1 MPNNIERYALNKN
14 AEGYTD
20 NTAMIAIRNVSMT
33 EKNKVRFIIPGEPIA
48 KERPRLGKNGK
59 VYTPRKTH
67 NFETTCSLAYGN
79 RPRLEGEKLR
89 VEILFN
95 FKVPKSYSKKQRNKA
110 LTDKIG
116 PTKKDID
123 NCIKSVL
130 DGLNG
135 IAWKDDRYIH
145 EVIAKKQFAEKSEI
159 IVEITEL

>member
-1 MPNNIERYALNKN
+1 MERYTLDRNS
-14 AEGYTD
+14 EGYGD
-20 NTAMIAIRNVSMT
+20 PTAYQAIRNASKT
-33 EKNKVRFIIPGEPIA
+33 EKKKVRFIIPGEPIA

-67 NFETTCSLAYGN
+67 NFETICSLAYGN

-110 LTDKIG
+110 LNDEIG

-123 NCIKSVL
+123 NCIKTVL

-135 IAWKDDRYIH
+135 RAWKDDRYIH
-145 EVIAKKQFAEKSEI
+145 EIIAKKQFAEKSKI
-159 IVEITEL
+159 VVEITEL

>member
-1 MPNNIERYALNKN
+1 MERYASNKN
-14 AEGYTD
+14 NEGYTD
-20 NTAMIAIRNVSMT
+20 ETAYKAIRNISLT
-33 EKNKVRFIIPGEPIA
+33 EKNKVKFIIPGEPVA

-59 VYTPRKTH
+59 VYTPNKTH

-79 RPRLEGEKLR
+79 RPRLDGERLR

-95 FKVPKSYSKKQRNKA
+95 FKVPKSYTKKNRKKA
-110 LTDKIG
+110 LADKIG

-123 NCIKSVL
+123 NCIKAVL

-135 IAWKDDRYIH
+135 KAWKDDRYIH

>member
-1 MPNNIERYALNKN
+1 MDRYTSNKN
-14 AEGYTD
+14 GEGYAD
-20 NTAMIAIRNVSMT
+20 NTAYKAIRNVSMT
-33 EKNKVRFIIPGEPIA
+33 EKNKVRFLIPGEPIA

-110 LTDKIG
+110 LDDKIG

-123 NCIKSVL
+123 NCIKAVL

-135 IAWKDDRYIH
+135 IAWRDDRYIH